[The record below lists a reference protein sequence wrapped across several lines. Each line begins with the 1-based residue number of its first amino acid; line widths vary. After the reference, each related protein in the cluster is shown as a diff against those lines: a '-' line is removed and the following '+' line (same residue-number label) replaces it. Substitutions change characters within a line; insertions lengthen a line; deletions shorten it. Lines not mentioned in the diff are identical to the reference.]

1 MIGAAGRR
9 LERRGAG
16 TPGRGAGMVKLLL
29 ICGGILVAGFLPL
42 FIVGTLDP
50 DSNPI
55 GLGLLF
61 VASQF
66 IAGVVFA
73 VGLVVLFIRWLRR

>member
-1 MIGAAGRR
+1 M
-9 LERRGAG
+9 L
-16 TPGRGAGMVKLLL
+16 KLLL
-29 ICGGILVAGFLPL
+29 ICVGILVAGVLPL
-42 FIVGTLDP
+42 LVVGFLDP

-66 IAGVVFA
+66 IAGAVLA
-73 VGLVVLFIRWLRR
+73 VGLFLRIVRWLRR